1 MAWDQTWE
9 HVFKTQEWGKYPSED
24 LIRFVARNFYGAPNR
39 KEIKILEV
47 GCGIGANLWYV
58 SREGFS
64 VYGIDGSKT
73 AVKKALARLNSE
85 NPGWSGELIIGDIIS
100 LPYNDDFFDAVIDNE
115 AIATNSFDNA
125 VEMYSE
131 IYRVLKPN
139 GKVYSR
145 SFSEGS
151 WGDGTGEHAGYN
163 AWIPN
168 VGPLNNKG
176 LSRFATKKD
185 IVELLGKFEIIE
197 LERLERTYN
206 NLNEKV
212 IEWIVISEKSMTK

>member
-9 HVFKTQEWGKYPSED
+9 NVFKTQEWGKYPSED
-24 LIRFVARNFYGAPNR
+24 LIRFVARNFYGAPSR

-47 GCGIGANLWYV
+47 GCGTGANLWYV
-58 SREGFS
+58 AREGFS

-73 AVKKALARLNSE
+73 AVEKANARLNSE
-85 NPGWSGELIIGDIIS
+85 IPGWSGELLIGDIIS
-100 LPYNDDFFDAVIDNE
+100 LPYNDAFFDAVIDNE
-115 AIATNSFDNA
+115 AIATNSYDNA
-125 VEMYSE
+125 VEMYNE

-151 WGDGTGEHAGYN
+151 WGDGNGEQVGHN

-168 VGPLNNKG
+168 EGPLNNKG
-176 LSRFATKKD
+176 LSRFASKED
-185 IVELLGKFEIIE
+185 MEELLNKFQIVE

-212 IEWIVISEKSMTK
+212 IEWIVTGEKI